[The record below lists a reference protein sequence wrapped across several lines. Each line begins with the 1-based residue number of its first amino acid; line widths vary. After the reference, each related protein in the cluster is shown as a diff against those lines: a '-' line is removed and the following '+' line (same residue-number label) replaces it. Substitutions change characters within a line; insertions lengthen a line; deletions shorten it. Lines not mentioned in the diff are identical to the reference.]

1 MRLDNLVTPA
11 KKQFNEGLR
20 SGDLEDLILPIVT
33 VDDFEP
39 KSGSPENIVVMTFY
53 AKDLEPAN
61 DFATFIER
69 GVHKVLDTEVSPA
82 PDEMNRDETMFDVA
96 KKILKDVD
104 KLVNIEKWAIT
115 FHKAEPIVIERGM
128 L

>member
-39 KSGSPENIVVMTFY
+39 KSGSPENIVLFSFY
-53 AKDLEPAN
+53 VYYLDVEN
-61 DFATFIER
+61 DFLILIEIFF
-69 GVHKVLDTEVSPA
+69 
-82 PDEMNRDETMFDVA
+82 N
-96 KKILKDVD
+96 
-104 KLVNIEKWAIT
+104 
-115 FHKAEPIVIERGM
+115 
-128 L
+128 